1 MSDEFLPPQ
10 DVSFGEENA
19 PENPPPDA
27 FVGAFALLM
36 RSEGPAQYLAVRT
49 DDGLDLIRAHRGE
62 SMSYRDALVDE
73 IGSRLGLDSKR
84 DLVASG
90 VPRAH
95 LNSRLCGKGSGEPK
109 WYICEFF
116 VVRLFGKRW
125 PDVLNNRD
133 DIVWLT
139 GAQIM
144 EGGLADAPLARDVQ
158 ELLKISEAIPPDER

>member
-1 MSDEFLPPQ
+1 MTDDLPPHETT
-10 DVSFGEENA
+10 FGIENT
-19 PENPPPDA
+19 PDDPGPDA

-36 RSEGPAQYLAVRT
+36 RGEGPDQYAAIR
-49 DDGLDLIRAHRGE
+49 DGETIDLIRAPRLEGE
-62 SMSYRDALVDE
+62 TYRDSLLREVAW
-73 IGSRLGLDSKR
+73 RLDLDAKR
-84 DLVASG
+84 DLVTSG